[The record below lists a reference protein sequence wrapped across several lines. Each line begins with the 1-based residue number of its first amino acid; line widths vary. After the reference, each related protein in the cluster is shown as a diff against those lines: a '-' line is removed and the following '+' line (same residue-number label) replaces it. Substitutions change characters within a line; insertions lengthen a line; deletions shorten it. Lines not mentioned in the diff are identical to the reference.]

1 MKKNIAICS
10 SDDKPTAMVDGR
22 FGRCPYFMVW
32 NPESSEF
39 KVLKNGGIDA
49 AHGAGTGAAQ
59 VLLQNEV
66 GVILTSRIGPKAFQV
81 LNTAGIKVYQG
92 QENISVQDLLKK
104 YLDQQLQE
112 LKQPN
117 N

>member
-1 MKKNIAICS
+1 MDSIAICS

-32 NPESSEF
+32 SPDSSEF
-39 KVLKNGGIDA
+39 KSLKNNGIDA

-59 VLLQNEV
+59 VLLQNKV
-66 GVILTSRIGPKAFQV
+66 GAILTTRIGPKAFQV
-81 LNTAGIKVYQG
+81 LNTAGIKIYQG
-92 QENISVQDLLKK
+92 QENISVQELLDK
-104 YLDQQLQE
+104 YLSQQLQE

>member
-1 MKKNIAICS
+1 MKNIAVCA
-10 SDDKPTAMVDGR
+10 SDDKPTAKVDGR

-32 NPESSEF
+32 NPDSSEF
-39 KVLKNGGIDA
+39 KSLKNTGIDA

-59 VLLQNEV
+59 VLLQNNV
-66 GVILTSRIGPKAFQV
+66 GVILTTRMGPKAFEV
-81 LNTAGIKVYQG
+81 LNSAGIKMYAG
-92 QENISVQDLLKK
+92 QEGISVQDLLEK
-104 YLDQQLQE
+104 YNEQQLQE

>member
-1 MKKNIAICS
+1 MKNIAICS

-32 NPESSEF
+32 NCDSSEF
-39 KVLKNGGIDA
+39 KSVENTGIDA

-59 VLLQNEV
+59 VLLQNKV
-66 GVILTSRIGPKAFQV
+66 GAILTTRIGPKAFQV
-81 LNTAGIKVYQG
+81 LNAAGIKVYQG
-92 QENISVQDLLKK
+92 QDDISVQELLEK
-104 YLDQQLQE
+104 YLNQQLQE